1 MENPTLVIVPG
12 SFAPAH
18 LYDGFVESLNRQNVK
33 ATVISAPSV
42 GRKEGRPP
50 ATMSDDAEEITNV
63 VSKLLDEGKRVV
75 LMTHSY
81 GGIPGTESL
90 KNISR
95 KAREAQGKEGGVDKI
110 IYLTSVVLQPGTSN
124 LDAFGG
130 AFPPFLTMEVNENG
144 EICQELA
151 DKLIRTTT

>member
-1 MENPTLVIVPG
+1 MENTILVIVPG
-12 SFAPAH
+12 SFAPAN

-33 ATVISAPSV
+33 AVVISTPSV
-42 GRKEGRPP
+42 GRKEVP
-50 ATMSDDAEEITNV
+50 ATMSDDVEEVTNV
-63 VSKLLDEGKRVV
+63 VSKLLDEGKQVV

-95 KAREAQGKEGGVDKI
+95 KARESRGKDGGVERI

-124 LDAFGG
+124 FDAFSAG
-130 AFPPFLTMEVNENG
+130 FPDFLTVEVNKKRRN
-144 EICQELA
+144 IPTAC
-151 DKLIRTTT
+151 

>member
-1 MENPTLVIVPG
+1 MENTTLVVVPG

-33 ATVISAPSV
+33 AVVISTPSV
-42 GRKEGRPP
+42 GRKEVP
-50 ATMSDDAEEITNV
+50 ATMSDDTQEITNV

-95 KAREAQGKEGGVDKI
+95 KAREAQGKEGGVDRI

-124 LDAFGG
+124 FDAFSGG
-130 AFPPFLTMEVNENG
+130 FPAFLTVEVNEK
-144 EICQELA
+144 QRKML
-151 DKLIRTTT
+151 RTC

>member
-1 MENPTLVIVPG
+1 MENPTLVIVTG

-18 LYDGFVESLNRQNVK
+18 MYDGFVESLNRQNVK
-33 ATVISAPSV
+33 AIVISAPSV

-63 VSKLLDEGKRVV
+63 VSKLLDEGKPVV

-110 IYLTSVVLQPGTSN
+110 IYLTSVVVQPGTSN
-124 LDAFGG
+124 FDAFGG
-130 AFPPFLTMEVNENG
+130 AFPDSLTIEVNEKRRNMLRA
-144 EICQELA
+144 C
-151 DKLIRTTT
+151 